1 MRLRDTK
8 RALEDAV
15 RRQAPKAVWG
25 RLERITKLQRAIN
38 AAFAPLFKFF
48 KEIGGS

>member
-8 RALEDAV
+8 RMIEEAV

-25 RLERITKLQRAIN
+25 RLDRITKLQRAIN
-38 AAFAPLFKFF
+38 EAFAPLFRFF
-48 KEIGGS
+48 KELAGY